1 MKRQSSAAFPTV
13 ANFRHLGD
21 FWGQAG
27 DEIFAKIA
35 SEIWAIFSHYGK
47 IENLGEISAI
57 IGENGRFL
65 VNFGGSKMLSLA
77 NLAIFRGW
85 RILAT
90 KN

>member
-77 NLAIFRGW
+77 IFRGW